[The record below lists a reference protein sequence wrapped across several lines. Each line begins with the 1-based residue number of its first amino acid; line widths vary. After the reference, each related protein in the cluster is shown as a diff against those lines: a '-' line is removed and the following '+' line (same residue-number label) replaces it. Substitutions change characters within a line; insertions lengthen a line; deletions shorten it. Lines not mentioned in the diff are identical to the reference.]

1 MYLKN
6 KEAVVL
12 TPEEQLPSTLTELE
26 MAYKQL
32 DLTSLK
38 LRESTDLL
46 TEEFR
51 KVSGEEAREL
61 YGYIHENLEILK
73 DKADQMKLIDKK
85 VQSIKGV
92 FGKDT
97 GASTGS
103 GAGGLMSS
111 DDSIE
116 GHYI

>member
-1 MYLKN
+1 MVVDVYLKN

-32 DLTSLK
+32 ELTSLK

-97 GASTGS
+97 GAST
-103 GAGGLMSS
+103 
-111 DDSIE
+111 
-116 GHYI
+116 